1 LDEHVGCLTGAGRT
15 ITIRIT
21 MNKVVKFNDQIFFY
35 NRRVPSS
42 NTTLIKG
49 NVNILID
56 PGYNPILKTKALNP
70 LMREAGINFKDID
83 EIWFTHS
90 HPDHTGLTYYLL
102 QEKAIKVIC
111 HPLVKDL
118 ITLEPPIRGII
129 ETEKFDDSI
138 LKRLYP
144 TEKKKRKRLEA
155 LIRYIVKFYAT
166 FFTAGNHAF
175 KADDYFTQGE
185 NRHGI
190 RIVFL
195 PGHTFDEV
203 GFFLGSTLITG
214 DLIATFSFK
223 RPAVLNVPTS
233 DIDNA
238 ISSLKK
244 ILEISLKLILPG
256 HGNYSKIDIKLIT
269 EIYNQ
274 TVNLREKGI
283 LLLKNTH
290 SFIDYFIGLQKILP
304 LFTLRIQER
313 LALLYIIYKSYVKT
327 MDSSN
332 PS

>member
-1 LDEHVGCLTGAGRT
+1 
-15 ITIRIT
+15 
-21 MNKVVKFNDQIFFY
+21 MNKVIKFNDKIYFY

-56 PGYNPILKTKALNP
+56 PGYNPIRKIKALKP
-70 LMREAGINFKDID
+70 LMREAGISFKDID

-90 HPDHTGLTYYLL
+90 HPDHIGLTYYLL

-111 HPLVKDL
+111 HPLAKDL
-118 ITLEPPIRGII
+118 IQIKPPIRGLI

-138 LKRLYP
+138 LRKLYP
-144 TEKKKRKRLEA
+144 TEEKNRKRLEA
-155 LIRYIVKFYAT
+155 LVHFIVKFYAT
-166 FFTAGNHAF
+166 FFTAGNHAI
-175 KADDYFTQGE
+175 KADDYFTPGE
-185 NRHGI
+185 SRHGI

-203 GFFLGSTLITG
+203 GFSIGSTLITG

-233 DIDNA
+233 DIDDS
-238 ISSLKK
+238 ISSLEK
-244 ILEISLKLILPG
+244 IIEISPSLILPG
-256 HGNYSKIDIKLIT
+256 HGNYTTIDVNLIK
-269 EIYNQ
+269 EIYTQ
-274 TVNLREKGI
+274 TVNLREKGF
-283 LLLKNTH
+283 LLLEKNP

-313 LALLYIIYKSYVKT
+313 LALLYIVYKSYAKT
-327 MDSSN
+327 LDSSN
-332 PS
+332 QLNS

>member
-1 LDEHVGCLTGAGRT
+1 V
-15 ITIRIT
+15 
-21 MNKVVKFNDQIFFY
+21 NKVIKVNDNIYFY
-35 NRRVPSS
+35 HRRVPSS

-49 NVNILID
+49 VSNILID
-56 PGYNPILKTKALNP
+56 PGYNPVIKTKALNP

-102 QEKAIKVIC
+102 QEKQMKVVC
-111 HPLVKDL
+111 HPLAKDF
-118 ITLEPPIRGII
+118 ITIEPPIRGII
-129 ETEKFDDSI
+129 ETEKFDDLI
-138 LKRLYP
+138 LKKLYP
-144 TEKKKRKRLEA
+144 TEERKRKSLEA
-155 LIRYIVKFYAT
+155 LVRYIVKFYAT
-166 FFTAGNHAF
+166 FFTVGNHAF
-175 KADDYFTQGE
+175 KADDYFTHGE

-203 GFFLGSTLITG
+203 GFSLGSTLITG

-244 ILEISLKLILPG
+244 ILEISPELILPG
-256 HGNYSKIDIKLIT
+256 HGNYSTIDVRLIT

-290 SFIDYFIGLQKILP
+290 SFIDYAFGLQKILP

-313 LALLYIIYKSYVKT
+313 LALLYIVYKSYAKT
-327 MDSSN
+327 LDSSN
-332 PS
+332 QLNS

>member
-1 LDEHVGCLTGAGRT
+1 MGCLTGAGRT
-15 ITIRIT
+15 ITILIT
-21 MNKVVKFNDQIFFY
+21 MNKVVNFNDQIFFY

-70 LMREAGINFKDID
+70 LMRKAGIGFKDID

-90 HPDHTGLTYYLL
+90 HPDHTGLAYYLL
-102 QEKAIKVIC
+102 QKKQMKVVC
-111 HPLVKDL
+111 HPLAKDL
-118 ITLEPPIRGII
+118 IQKEPPIRGLI

-138 LKRLYP
+138 LKKLYP
-144 TEKKKRKRLEA
+144 TEERKRKRLEA
-155 LIRYIVKFYAT
+155 LVRYIVKFYAT

-175 KADDYFTQGE
+175 KADDYFTPDE
-185 NRHGI
+185 SRYGI
-190 RIVFL
+190 KVVFL

-203 GFFLGSTLITG
+203 GFSLGSTLITG

-233 DIDNA
+233 DIDDA
-238 ISSLKK
+238 ISSLEK
-244 ILEISLKLILPG
+244 IIEISPELILPG
-256 HGNYSKIDIKLIT
+256 HGNYSTIDVRLIS

-290 SFIDYFIGLQKILP
+290 SFIDYAFGLQKILP

-313 LALLYIIYKSYVKT
+313 LALLYIIYKSYAKAL
-327 MDSSN
+327 DSSN